1 MHLNSNEELDYNEN
15 EYPIKIKPLSGSCHK
30 WNLIYKK
37 VLLRKVIGILVRDPE
52 EKMWK
57 EKNWGCLFQ
66 IRDKSK
72 MKGKKKKTQSS
83 HLTTMF
89 IYIFIFWKEK
99 SYSLCLVKSNWAKSF
114 SIPLRGSGD

>member
-57 EKNWGCLFQ
+57 EKRR
-66 IRDKSK
+66 IEVVYSK
-72 MKGKKKKTQSS
+72 WEIKVK
-83 HLTTMF
+83 
-89 IYIFIFWKEK
+89 WKEK
-99 SYSLCLVKSNWAKSF
+99 KKPKVVIWQ
-114 SIPLRGSGD
+114 

>member
-1 MHLNSNEELDYNEN
+1 MHLNGDEELDYNEN

-57 EKNWGCLFQ
+57 EELQDILKELRLF
-66 IRDKSK
+66 
-72 MKGKKKKTQSS
+72 
-83 HLTTMF
+83 
-89 IYIFIFWKEK
+89 
-99 SYSLCLVKSNWAKSF
+99 
-114 SIPLRGSGD
+114 IPNQR